1 MNTPEHNVDKTA
13 EHEGLIKTPKQL
25 IITVILAFIVPI
37 AVILLLIRLV
47 TASAPLGAGS
57 DAHSQEAVAKRI
69 QPVAGFALVSAD
81 AAGEERTG
89 EQVYSM
95 TCAACHGTGVAGA
108 PKLGDEAAWS
118 AIIAKGFDAMVKNA
132 INGINAMPP
141 RGGNPNL
148 TDLEVA
154 RAVAYLANEAGGNFP
169 EPEGGAAEGEAAAES
184 GGQASAQAAAGAEA
198 PTQQEAAAQAE
209 AAQTAV
215 EATTGAPA
223 EESQGADGQAQ
234 QAQAAE
240 GQAQQAQAGQ
250 AQQGAADAQQS
261 NAEAQTEAVQQVA
274 DAQET
279 AAAADD
285 IDLAAGEK
293 LYNTACFAC
302 HNVGVAGAPKLG
314 DKAVWQPLVEKGM
327 DELIQ
332 SAIKGKGAM
341 PPRGG
346 STASDQEVTAAV
358 HYMVNASQ

>member
-25 IITVILAFIVPI
+25 IITIILAFIVPI

-89 EQVYSM
+89 EQVYAA
-95 TCAACHGTGVAGA
+95 TCSACHGTGVAGA
-108 PKLGDEAAWS
+108 HKLGDEAAWGPVM
-118 AIIAKGFDAMVKNA
+118 AKGFDAMVKNA

-148 TDLEVA
+148 SDLEVA
-154 RAVAYLANEAGGNFP
+154 RAVAYLANESGGNFP
-169 EPEGGAAEGEAAAES
+169 EPEGGAAEGDAAS
-184 GGQASAQAAAGAEA
+184 GGEAPAQAAEGAGATA
-198 PTQQEAAAQAE
+198 PTQEAAAAQAE
-209 AAQTAV
+209 AAQTAA

-223 EESQGADGQAQ
+223 EQAADGQAQ
-234 QAQAAE
+234 QAQGSQGE
-240 GQAQQAQAGQ
+240 GQAAAQDG
-250 AQQGAADAQQS
+250 AQQNNAGAQS
-261 NAEAQTEAVQQVA
+261 EAVQQVA
-274 DAQET
+274 AAQET

-293 LYNTACFAC
+293 LYKSVCFAC
-302 HNVGVAGAPKLG
+302 HNVGVAGAPKFG

-332 SAIKGKGAM
+332 SSIKGKGAM

-346 STASDQEVTAAV
+346 STASDQEVIAAV
-358 HYMVNASQ
+358 HYMVNAAQ